1 MKDRICHID
10 QLLYIGMNWML
21 IDFRLS
27 LVVVAEMRNCYYLDT
42 VGIGSYFHSFPR
54 YSLCY
59 SYCNLSNPTT
69 LDFQIGLVC

>member
-10 QLLYIGMNWML
+10 QLLYIVMNWML

-42 VGIGSYFHSFPR
+42 VGIGSCFHSFLR

-59 SYCNLSNPTT
+59 SYCNLSNLTI